1 MGVEGHD
8 ECKQNGGLKT
18 GKRTSSQHKRSP
30 VGLLWVL
37 PGSVPIQILSTFVA
51 SFPILKAILM

>member
-1 MGVEGHD
+1 MQ
-8 ECKQNGGLKT
+8 QNGGLKT

-37 PGSVPIQILSTFVA
+37 PGSVPIQISSTFVA
-51 SFPILKAILM
+51 SFPIFKAILM